1 MKFILTSE
9 SFHPWKWVLTHS
21 RASMKFIRNH
31 KVFHTT
37 IRCRHIRTFIIPR
50 MVLVLTRSAAQHE
63 IVGGSLWNE
72 IVGVHYRGD
81 VFFDSTVATRPAVSD
96 WNRHENTRKSVWKC
110 TTISKK
116 WQAVNAGVRR
126 VVVIKVWNQIRM
138 NMDMVWN
145 DCIASKKLDV
155 K

>member
-1 MKFILTSE
+1 MKFILTFE

-37 IRCRHIRTFIIPR
+37 IRCRHIHTSNGACSHP
-50 MVLVLTRSAAQHE
+50 SAAQHE

-110 TTISKK
+110 TSISKK

-145 DCIASKKLDV
+145 DCITPIVSKKLDV